1 MRSERKHALVRKSLQ
16 RHMRCLMK
24 YRIYDLSC
32 YLERHAD
39 RNHMRQHS
47 PCNLPTFRWIQLFC
61 WLTTWKKFFPVQ
73 REWVWKGCDRCTSFS
88 ECMWCLYR
96 VCTEAQNISRRSE
109 RWTTRAPGCPASFQT
124 NSVLC
129 NRWHHT
135 QWTQHKICK
144 SGADFRE
151 VSFILQ
157 TRSLDSLTKR
167 FKSHC

>member
-1 MRSERKHALVRKSLQ
+1 MTCLVIWKDMLTEITCASTAMQSADISLDTAV
-16 RHMRCLMK
+16 LL
-24 YRIYDLSC
+24 ID
-32 YLERHAD
+32 
-39 RNHMRQHS
+39 
-47 PCNLPTFRWIQLFC
+47 NL
-61 WLTTWKKFFPVQ
+61 KKFFPVQ

-109 RWTTRAPGCPASFQT
+109 RWTTRAPGRPASFQT

-151 VSFILQ
+151 VSFHFANALSGLANKAFKVIV
-157 TRSLDSLTKR
+157 SCLTVWWMG
-167 FKSHC
+167 